1 MLTRTDDQKEKVELL
16 SIISQRIEQRQRLES
31 QLGVDLHK
39 IAGLPELE
47 DLKRGLEILRRE
59 LARKTKGGCYAH

>member
-16 SIISQRIEQRQRLES
+16 SIISQRIEQRLES